1 MSFARLTAARQPVGL
16 DGPGG
21 RSSVVERQLPKLYV
35 EGSIPFARSRF
46 FKQVAEFS
54 VMSPN
59 RQREQDGKFREQNGA
74 LATKSP
80 EKVPSY
86 VRLMFLRL
94 MAELLA
100 FPSGRGLGACALGTA
115 RQFRRVSNQPLR
127 LRPFLVTIPDAASV
141 AHGELQPG
149 ALGPASRLRRR
160 YADAPAGAPRCA
172 PSCRPELDG
181 ASRPLHRAGSWQPS
195 FSEGKASASWSR
207 TKPNYGSGGQD
218 RQLPNPPTDLVRRE
232 EAHAYPTDFNA
243 MPSEWIDRLS
253 LRGEQL
259 TLCLARAYI
268 PDLVVEPS
276 LTRA

>member
-1 MSFARLTAARQPVGL
+1 MF
-16 DGPGG
+16 D
-21 RSSVVERQLPKLYV
+21 
-35 EGSIPFARSRF
+35 
-46 FKQVAEFS
+46 
-54 VMSPN
+54 
-59 RQREQDGKFREQNGA
+59 
-74 LATKSP
+74 
-80 EKVPSY
+80 
-86 VRLMFLRL
+86 RLMFLRL

-207 TKPNYGSGGQD
+207 STQLKTKLRIWGSGPAIAEPSH
-218 RQLPNPPTDLVRRE
+218 RPRAARRSARLPDG
-232 EAHAYPTDFNA
+232 FNA

-259 TLCLARAYI
+259 TRCLARAYI